1 MTRTRTIALAAGLAL
16 AATATIASA
25 QEGTEVVIT
34 PAVTTGDVDAFTL
47 SLDGQFIFFVGSVDD
62 GVSGDHLYR
71 VPIAGGTAEI
81 WNDPTLHNDVD
92 EAPIVGQDFVYFKGD
107 QTIGNPSNEWFRL
120 PIPGGDQL
128 QITDG
133 TGVAGDGVLIKGGTE
148 LIYLNDESSDGIFNA
163 LTDGSF
169 DIFGITPLDVDIDQ
183 FQWDVT
189 EDGETVIYGSQFA
202 GGPQPQVLGVL
213 PTDGSSFDP
222 QFITPTNV
230 PDFWEI
236 VDGELTPDGQYFV
249 CTADWDFADTQSL
262 VRIPTTIGEVEVE
275 PIVSLDGEFQDID
288 GLAVSPDGTKVAF
301 SGDVFV
307 DTVDSLYV
315 VNIDGTG
322 LRELTPDLPVYAD
335 VNGGYGDIRWSA
347 DSSRIYF
354 IRDKDFDG
362 LNTIYYVD
370 VDGSTPCR
378 ADIDGD
384 GELTI
389 FDFLGFQN
397 LFDAGDLAADFDGDG
412 SLSLFDFLAFQNE
425 FDAGCA

>member
-1 MTRTRTIALAAGLAL
+1 MNRTRTICSAAGLAL
-16 AATATIASA
+16 SATAATLA
-25 QEGTEVVIT
+25 QEGTEVPIT

-71 VPIAGGTAEI
+71 IPIAGGNAEI

-92 EAPIVGQDFVYFKGD
+92 EAPIVGADFVYFKGD

-120 PIPGGDQL
+120 PIDGGDQL

-133 TGVAGDGVLIKGGTE
+133 TGIAGDGVLIKGGTE

-189 EDGETVIYGSQFA
+189 SDGETVIYGSQFPD
-202 GGPQPQVLGVL
+202 GPQPQVLGVL

-222 QFITPTNV
+222 QLIAPTNV
-230 PDFWEI
+230 PDFFEI
-236 VDGELTPDGQYFV
+236 VDGELTPDDAFFV
-249 CTADWDFADTQSL
+249 CTAEFDFADPESL
-262 VRIPTTIGEVEVE
+262 VKIPTTPGDVEVEV
-275 PIVSLDGEFQDID
+275 IVPLTSEAQDID
-288 GLAVSPDGTKVAF
+288 GLAVSPDGTMVAF
-301 SGDVFV
+301 SGDIDV

-322 LRELTPDLPVYAD
+322 LRNLTPDLPVFAD
-335 VNGGYGDIRWSA
+335 VTGSYGDIRWSS

-362 LNTIYYVD
+362 QLALYFVD
-370 VDGSTPCR
+370 VDAATCR

-384 GELTI
+384 GDLT
-389 FDFLGFQN
+389 
-397 LFDAGDLAADFDGDG
+397 
-412 SLSLFDFLAFQNE
+412 LFDFLAFQNE
-425 FDAGCA
+425 FDAGCP

>member
-1 MTRTRTIALAAGLAL
+1 MTPARTLCLAAGLAL
-16 AATATIASA
+16 AVPAAVLA
-25 QEGTEVVIT
+25 QEGTEVPIT

-62 GVSGDHLYR
+62 GIDGDHLYR
-71 VPIAGGTAEI
+71 IPIDGGTAEI

-92 EAPIVGQDFVYFKGD
+92 EAPIVGTDFVYFKGD
-107 QTIGNPSNEWFRL
+107 QTLGNPNNEWFRL
-120 PIPGGDQL
+120 PIGGGDQL
-128 QITDG
+128 QITNG
-133 TGVAGDGVLIKGGTE
+133 TGIAGDGVLINGGTE
-148 LIYLNDESSDGIFNA
+148 LIYLNDESSDGVFNA

-189 EDGETVIYGSQFA
+189 DDGSTLIYGSQEA
-202 GGPQPQVLGVL
+202 GGPQPKVLGVL

-236 VDGELTPDGQYFV
+236 VDGELTPDGQFFV
-249 CTADWDFADTQSL
+249 CTADFDFLDSQSL
-262 VRIPTTIGEVEVE
+262 VKIPTTPGDVEVEV
-275 PIVSLDGEFQDID
+275 IVPLDSLAQDID
-288 GLAVSPDGTKVAF
+288 GLAVSPDGTMVAF
-301 SGDVFV
+301 SGDLFV

-322 LRELTPDLPVYAD
+322 LRELTPDLPVFSD
-335 VNGGYGDIRWSA
+335 VNGAYGDIRWSA

-362 LNTIYYVD
+362 LDTLFFVD
-370 VDGSTPCR
+370 VDGGCR

-384 GELTI
+384 GDLTI

-397 LFDAGDLAADFDGDG
+397 LFDAGDLQADFDGDG
-412 SLSLFDFLAFQNE
+412 SLTLFDFLAFQNE
-425 FDAGCA
+425 FDAGCP